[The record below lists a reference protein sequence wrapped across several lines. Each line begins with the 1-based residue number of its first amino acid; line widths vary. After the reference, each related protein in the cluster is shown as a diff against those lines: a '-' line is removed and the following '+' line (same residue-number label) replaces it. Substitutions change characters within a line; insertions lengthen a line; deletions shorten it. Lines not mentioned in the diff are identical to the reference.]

1 MNPPAENGWMPMPD
15 GIALRTRTWRRDAGA
30 PTRGCVLI
38 VHGIGEHSGRYAH
51 VAKAL
56 NEWGFD
62 VVAFDQFGHGDSPGK
77 RGTLTTSTRLLDD
90 LAAVVDQVREGM
102 PGGQPLILL
111 GHSMG
116 GALAARFVA
125 ENRRPVDGL
134 VLSSPALASGMKA
147 WQRALAGVLEKIA
160 PDFTIANG
168 LPADAISRDPAEVA
182 AYRADPLVHDRVSG
196 RLARFVDASGA
207 PVLAAASTWQ
217 VPTLL
222 LFSGSDR
229 LVDAEGSR
237 RFAAL
242 APQDRVTAQ
251 EFPRHFHELF
261 NDVERASVFD
271 ALQRWLDQRFPGR

>member
-15 GIALRTRTWRRDAGA
+15 GIALRTHTWRRDAGA

-168 LPADAISRDPAEVA
+168 LPINAISRDPAEVA

-271 ALQRWLDQRFPGR
+271 AVQRWLDQRFPGR